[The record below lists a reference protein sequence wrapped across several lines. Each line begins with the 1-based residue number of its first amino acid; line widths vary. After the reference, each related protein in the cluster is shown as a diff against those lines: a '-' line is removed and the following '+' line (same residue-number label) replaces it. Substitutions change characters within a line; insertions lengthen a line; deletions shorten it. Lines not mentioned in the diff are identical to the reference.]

1 MAIVAGQL
9 LYRIDIEGGRS
20 LLVRNADSGTVAAA
34 GAQVGVA
41 WSAADVILLH
51 D

>member
-1 MAIVAGQL
+1 MALVAGQL

-20 LLVRNADSGTVAAA
+20 LLVRNADSGTVAA